1 MTTVQANH
9 HHHVLW
15 RPEDDYKVKPTL
27 EEGDIYRPDILA
39 VVDTAIDSLSA
50 DLRELNLD
58 IHGVLLTRNT
68 DVLY

>member
-1 MTTVQANH
+1 MTIAQANN
-9 HHHVLW
+9 HVLW

-39 VVDTAIDSLSA
+39 VVDTAIDSLSS

-58 IHGVLLTRNT
+58 VHGVLLTRNIN
-68 DVLY
+68 VLC

>member
-1 MTTVQANH
+1 MTIVQAD
-9 HHHVLW
+9 VLW

-27 EEGDIYRPDILA
+27 EEGVIYRPDILT
-39 VVDTAIDSLSA
+39 VIDTVIDSLSG

-58 IHGVLLTRNT
+58 IHGKIMCLTPGNT